1 MYGNFEINIPKVRS
15 AAAQYQGMYQ
25 TLAECA
31 ARTAQVGKELSG
43 SSYQNVRSIISSL
56 EQEQQRN
63 MKHLKK
69 MEEMLVQIIQ
79 CYEATEQK
87 IAGTGEKAAAELAGK
102 EMGFLES
109 IGDGFTNDFWD
120 NLKSDIFTSALESG
134 GNTAVRIG
142 GIINNITALAKGTG
156 ENAFIIVNPNVAAT
170 TSKIIS
176 GGKWIAT
183 GAKYGLPVI
192 GGLVDFGGQL
202 AKGED
207 IGDAAVKA
215 AAHVGI
221 GVAVG
226 AAVGAAIGSIIPGAG
241 TIVGAV
247 IGQAAGTAI
256 TFVFNSAFDYVYD
269 NWDEVKDYAAEK
281 FDQAADTLSDISD
294 SIGDAVS
301 GFFNGLGT
309 IFG

>member
-1 MYGNFEINIPKVRS
+1 
-15 AAAQYQGMYQ
+15 
-25 TLAECA
+25 
-31 ARTAQVGKELSG
+31 
-43 SSYQNVRSIISSL
+43 
-56 EQEQQRN
+56 
-63 MKHLKK
+63 
-69 MEEMLVQIIQ
+69 
-79 CYEATEQK
+79 
-87 IAGTGEKAAAELAGK
+87 
-102 EMGFLES
+102 MGFLES
-109 IGDGFTNDFWD
+109 IGDDFTNDFLD

-192 GGLVDFGGQL
+192 GGLVDFGLQL
-202 AKGED
+202 AGGEE

-215 AAHVGI
+215 TAHVGI

-226 AAVGAAIGSIIPGAG
+226 AVIGSIIPGPGTIAGAAVGLVVG
-241 TIVGAV
+241 TIVTTG
-247 IGQAAGTAI
+247 INTI
-256 TFVFNSAFDYVYD
+256 FDYVYD
-269 NWDEVKDYAAEK
+269 NWDDVKDYAQEK
-281 FDQAADTLSDISD
+281 YNQVVGVLSDAADG
-294 SIGDAVS
+294 IGNAVD
-301 GFFNGLGT
+301 GFFSGLGT